1 MSRPQVVTVLAGGD
15 SPERDVSLVS
25 GSDVYRALHEVGV
38 PVRLLEVQDAEDL
51 RRHLSDIEIAF
62 SCLHGG
68 AGEDGTIQRILENH
82 CIPYAGS
89 GPEASALGMDKLATK
104 RVLTS
109 VGVPVPQA
117 LAFIDGDL
125 DGVAQEVIRNFS
137 LPVVVKPQGQG
148 ASIGVKRVDTPDK
161 LIPVFT
167 AVLEEFGP
175 FFVEEFIAGRELTV
189 PILWMDG
196 RDHVLPIVEVFI
208 TTDFFDYKTKYTDG
222 LCSMVVPALLD
233 SDVKARVEDA
243 ALKTHQALGCW
254 GFSRVDILLT
264 AEEIPYVLET
274 NTLPGMT
281 PHSAMPKSAAAI
293 GIDYPHLVQQM
304 VNSALKR
311 PMK

>member
-1 MSRPQVVTVLAGGD
+1 MSKPQVVTVLAGGD
-15 SPERDVSLVS
+15 SPERDVSLTS
-25 GSDVYRALHEVGV
+25 GRDVYKALHELGV
-38 PVRLLEVQDAEDL
+38 PVRLLEIQDLEDL

-68 AGEDGTIQRILENH
+68 AGEDGTIQKILENH
-82 CIPYAGS
+82 RIPYAGS

-109 VGVPVPQA
+109 VGVPVPRA
-117 LAFIDGDL
+117 LAFKDRDL
-125 DGVAQEVIRNFS
+125 DSVAQEVIRNFS

-161 LIPVFT
+161 LIPVCA

-175 FFVEEFIAGRELTV
+175 FFVEEFITGRELTV
-189 PILWMDG
+189 PVLWMDG

-208 TTDFFDYKTKYTDG
+208 TTDFFDYETKYTDG
-222 LCSMVVPALLD
+222 LNSMVVPALLD
-233 SDVKARVEDA
+233 NDVKARVEDA
-243 ALKTHQALGCW
+243 TLKTHQALGCW

-264 AEEIPYVLET
+264 AEGVPYVLET

-293 GIDYPHLVQQM
+293 GIDYPHLVEKM
-304 VNSALKR
+304 VTSALKR